1 MEQLQLVAADEN
13 VKTSVGTM
21 YSNHH

>member
-1 MEQLQLVAADEN
+1 MEQLQLVAADED